1 MVYLCLANGF
11 EEVEAFAPLDLLR
24 RAGVE
29 VYTVGIG
36 GEVITGAHGIQ
47 VRADITEE
55 QTEFSPSLE
64 MLILPGGSEGTENLN
79 ASKTVHELIDYAME
93 RGIYIAAICAAPTIL
108 GRRGILEGRC
118 AVCYPGLEKML
129 TDANVTDRAV
139 VVDDTIITARGMGVA
154 LQFGLELVHLL
165 CGEDTAKELRLTTLI
180 AAK

>member
-108 GRRGILEGRC
+108 GRRG
-118 AVCYPGLEKML
+118 
-129 TDANVTDRAV
+129 
-139 VVDDTIITARGMGVA
+139 MGVA